1 MLITSLPSMGDSRQ
15 SSQVQTGHGQGTNG
29 PSCNNN
35 HSEDGTH
42 SSCQLCE
49 ASMTGK
55 RMLEDAYSISLF
67 LPDVSSLCVAKN
79 LPGTSYLNQPPIQL
93 ESELSTVVG
102 HVKGQC
108 HEN

>member
-15 SSQVQTGHGQGTNG
+15 SSQVQTGHGQDTNG

-49 ASMTGK
+49 ASIKGK
-55 RMLEDAYSISLF
+55 RMLEDAYSNSLMLF
-67 LPDVSSLCVAKN
+67 LPDVSSPCVAKN
-79 LPGTSYLNQPPIQL
+79 LPGDQLLEPASYP
-93 ESELSTVVG
+93 VG
-102 HVKGQC
+102 I
-108 HEN
+108 